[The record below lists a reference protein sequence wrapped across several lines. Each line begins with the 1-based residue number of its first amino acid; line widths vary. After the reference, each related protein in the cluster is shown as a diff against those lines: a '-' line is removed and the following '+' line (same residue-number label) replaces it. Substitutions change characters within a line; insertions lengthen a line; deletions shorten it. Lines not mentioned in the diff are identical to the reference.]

1 MNKRRIPSPVIAESA
16 LVSFGKHKI
25 EFMLPENPAA
35 ESLIYGYPT
44 VYVVYAQPD
53 GPSEVGPSYIA
64 YVGETNNIENRTS
77 QHLKADPKVRPDWRE
92 FRELAENNPSSV
104 RQFVIGHSH
113 FNKSLT
119 LDIENRM
126 MQYLLGV
133 DSIKSLNNRRTN
145 PQGNY
150 YTREELDEVFA
161 RTWRKLNSLNSKLF
175 PSERIIRDS
184 ALFKASPFHE
194 LTKAQLDAERS
205 ILEAILCARERPVD
219 MKTEFGDLVLVQ
231 GAAGTG
237 KTVLISHLF
246 NALLADSEQIEG
258 SSNSDAS
265 DVHPL
270 QAFVLV
276 NHREQKNVYNQ
287 IARKLGLQKRNDEVV
302 LKPTQFINRRSEK
315 VVLSTGRSKRD
326 ISKPMEKVDVA
337 LVDEA
342 HLLLTQGNQGYAG
355 TNMLLDIMRRAKVTI
370 AVFDPDQILETGQQW
385 SEHDLNVLLGDGKT
399 EGGDR
404 FESVEL
410 EDGSMF
416 NRASVVLK
424 HQFRIAA
431 GPETIK
437 WIDDFASG
445 RAVDTI
451 PKEAKDVGSS
461 SSAGESYEIRVFD
474 SPVKL
479 WLAIREKAADA
490 ESRGLSRVLATYD
503 WAYNGQKGN
512 SNSSDGAWNVE
523 LHRDEAGVWKMGL
536 DENDKRGFII
546 NGDAPD
552 SNRFCHPWN
561 YQLDASGSV
570 RRIDGSAWAERP
582 ETIDE
587 IGSTFTI
594 QGFDL
599 NYAGVIIG
607 PSVKLR
613 EGKLIFDSKAS
624 KNKRAVSKRSGVK
637 DYSDKNLRN
646 ELNVL
651 LKRGVHG
658 LYLFAVDPELQLALE
673 RAARG

>member
-161 RTWRKLNSLNSKLF
+161 HTWRKLNSLNSKLF

-270 QAFVLV
+270 
-276 NHREQKNVYNQ
+276 
-287 IARKLGLQKRNDEVV
+287 
-302 LKPTQFINRRSEK
+302 
-315 VVLSTGRSKRD
+315 
-326 ISKPMEKVDVA
+326 
-337 LVDEA
+337 
-342 HLLLTQGNQGYAG
+342 
-355 TNMLLDIMRRAKVTI
+355 
-370 AVFDPDQILETGQQW
+370 
-385 SEHDLNVLLGDGKT
+385 
-399 EGGDR
+399 
-404 FESVEL
+404 
-410 EDGSMF
+410 
-416 NRASVVLK
+416 
-424 HQFRIAA
+424 
-431 GPETIK
+431 
-437 WIDDFASG
+437 
-445 RAVDTI
+445 
-451 PKEAKDVGSS
+451 
-461 SSAGESYEIRVFD
+461 
-474 SPVKL
+474 
-479 WLAIREKAADA
+479 
-490 ESRGLSRVLATYD
+490 
-503 WAYNGQKGN
+503 
-512 SNSSDGAWNVE
+512 
-523 LHRDEAGVWKMGL
+523 
-536 DENDKRGFII
+536 
-546 NGDAPD
+546 
-552 SNRFCHPWN
+552 
-561 YQLDASGSV
+561 
-570 RRIDGSAWAERP
+570 
-582 ETIDE
+582 
-587 IGSTFTI
+587 
-594 QGFDL
+594 
-599 NYAGVIIG
+599 
-607 PSVKLR
+607 
-613 EGKLIFDSKAS
+613 
-624 KNKRAVSKRSGVK
+624 
-637 DYSDKNLRN
+637 
-646 ELNVL
+646 
-651 LKRGVHG
+651 
-658 LYLFAVDPELQLALE
+658 
-673 RAARG
+673 